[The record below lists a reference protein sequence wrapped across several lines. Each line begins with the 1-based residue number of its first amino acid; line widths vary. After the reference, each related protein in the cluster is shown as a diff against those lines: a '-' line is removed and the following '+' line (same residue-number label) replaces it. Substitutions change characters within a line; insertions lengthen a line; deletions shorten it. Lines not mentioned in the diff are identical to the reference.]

1 MLQKG
6 DKLESRT
13 HPGYHGG
20 MILYGY
26 FRSGAAWRV
35 RIGLLLKG
43 VAFENVP
50 LNLRVGEQ
58 AAPEWRAR
66 NPQALVPALELDD
79 GTLLTQS
86 LAILEWLD
94 ETHPSPPLLP
104 TDPVQRAQ
112 VRAVA
117 LAIAAD
123 THPLQNLRVLKRVE
137 ALLGADAARE
147 WAHDIIAGG
156 LGAAETM
163 LAANPGPFA
172 FGAEPTL
179 ADIVI
184 VPQMQGARRFGV
196 DLSPYPRLAML
207 EAACAE
213 VPAFQAARPE
223 MQPDAV

>member
-6 DKLESRT
+6 DKLESGT
-13 HPGYHGG
+13 HPGYDGG

-58 AAPEWRAR
+58 VAPDWRAR

-104 TDPVQRAQ
+104 THPVQRAQ